1 MYFYGHTTLYL
12 FQFALSRQTCLF
24 APYLAFRLTCLPS
37 SYLYIG
43 AKNTLISLLYFD
55 SSAASTPPLFL
66 LLFLYI
72 SPQYSLKTW
81 VIALLHG
88 YLLALQATFFQ
99 IVSAIGCVPYID
111 FSSRLGVLSSILGI
125 WCTNVWMTTK
135 FPSPPTFCKLCHICP
150 LKKSGFS
157 PMSDF

>member
-24 APYLAFRLTCLPS
+24 ALYLAFRLTCLPD

-55 SSAASTPPLFL
+55 SSAFSAPLSLHSTPIFFKNL
-66 LLFLYI
+66 
-72 SPQYSLKTW
+72 SNSLTAW
-81 VIALLHG
+81 LTTSSSASH
-88 YLLALQATFFQ
+88 FFQ

-125 WCTNVWMTTK
+125 WCTNV
-135 FPSPPTFCKLCHICP
+135 
-150 LKKSGFS
+150 
-157 PMSDF
+157 